1 MAKRNPVVIRIS
13 PDLASKIKQ
22 KTPGYKS
29 WASKVQFVYDNSL
42 IKHQEKINTAGKL
55 IYGDKIWQKIKK
67 KK

>member
-42 IKHQEKINTAGKL
+42 IKHQE
-55 IYGDKIWQKIKK
+55 
-67 KK
+67 